1 MPNTGHKIGNR
12 VITKSY
18 NTILMIKHFNI
29 FLFILFLL
37 SFVGCSTTRYVPIKE
52 TEREVVNYKD
62 SIRIRDSIVVIP
74 VERIVDVVPAYDTL
88 NLETT
93 QAKAKA
99 YVDTT
104 LHLLRGSIENKAK
117 AKTEVREVVKFV
129 ERTDTIYVE
138 KPVPYEVEK
147 KVRYVPA
154 IYKLSLIFMIAAI
167 GLTVIRLFLRYKFK
181 I

>member
-1 MPNTGHKIGNR
+1 
-12 VITKSY
+12 
-18 NTILMIKHFNI
+18 MIKQFNI
-29 FLFILFLL
+29 FLFIIFIFI
-37 SFVGCSTTRYVPIKE
+37 FVGCSTTRYATVSGVEKE
-52 TEREVVNYKD
+52 VTNYKD
-62 SIRIRDSIVVIP
+62 SIRIKDSIVVIP

-88 NLETT
+88 KMETT

-104 LHLLRGSIENKAK
+104 LHLLRGSIENKDK

-129 ERTDTIYVE
+129 ERTDTLYID

-147 KVRYVPA
+147 QVRYVPA
-154 IYKLSLIFMIAAI
+154 IYKLSLIFMIATI
-167 GLTVIRLFLRYKFK
+167 VLTVIRLILRYKFK

>member
-1 MPNTGHKIGNR
+1 
-12 VITKSY
+12 
-18 NTILMIKHFNI
+18 MIKHFNI
-29 FLFILFLL
+29 FLFILCFVFLL
-37 SFVGCSTTRYVPIKE
+37 SFVGCSTTRYVPVKE
-52 TEREVVNYKD
+52 TEKEVVNYKD

-74 VERIVDVVPAYDTL
+74 VERIVDVVPSYDTL

-104 LHLLRGSIENKAK
+104 LHLLRGSIENKDK

-167 GLTVIRLFLRYKFK
+167 ALTVIRLILKYKFR

>member
-1 MPNTGHKIGNR
+1 M
-12 VITKSY
+12 
-18 NTILMIKHFNI
+18 KHFNI
-29 FLFILFLL
+29 FFIFLL
-37 SFVGCSTTRYVPIKE
+37 SFVGCSTTRYVPVKE
-52 TEREVVNYKD
+52 TEKEVTNYKD

-74 VERIVDVVPAYDTL
+74 VERIVDVVPTYDTL
-88 NLETT
+88 KLETT

-104 LHLLRGSIENKAK
+104 LHLLRGSIENKDK

-129 ERTDTIYVE
+129 ERTDTVYVE

-147 KVRYVPA
+147 QVRYVPA
-154 IYKLSLIFMIAAI
+154 IYKLSLIFMIVAI
-167 GLTVIRLFLRYKFK
+167 VLTVIRLFLRYKFR

>member
-1 MPNTGHKIGNR
+1 
-12 VITKSY
+12 
-18 NTILMIKHFNI
+18 MIKQFNI
-29 FLFILFLL
+29 FLFIVFLL
-37 SFVGCSTTRYVPIKE
+37 SFVGCSTTRYVPVRGVEKE
-52 TEREVVNYKD
+52 VTNHKD
-62 SIRIRDSIVVIP
+62 SIRIKDSIVVIP
-74 VERIVDVVPAYDTL
+74 IEKIVDIVPQYDTL
-88 NLETT
+88 KLETT
-93 QAKAKA
+93 QARAKA

-104 LHLLRGSIENKAK
+104 LHLLRGSIENKDK
-117 AKTEVREVVKFV
+117 SKTEVREVVKFV
-129 ERTDTIYVE
+129 ERTDTVYIE

>member
-1 MPNTGHKIGNR
+1 M
-12 VITKSY
+12 
-18 NTILMIKHFNI
+18 KHFNI
-29 FLFILFLL
+29 FLFIVFFIFLL
-37 SFVGCSTTRYVPIKE
+37 SFVGCSTTRYVPVKE
-52 TEREVVNYKD
+52 TEREMINYKD

-88 NLETT
+88 KMETT

-99 YVDTT
+99 YVDTA
-104 LHLLRGSIENKAK
+104 LHLLRGSIENKDK
-117 AKTEVREVVKFV
+117 AKTEVREVIRFV
-129 ERTDTIYVE
+129 ERTDTIYIE

-167 GLTVIRLFLRYKFK
+167 GLTIIRLFLRYKFK

>member
-1 MPNTGHKIGNR
+1 M
-12 VITKSY
+12 
-18 NTILMIKHFNI
+18 
-29 FLFILFLL
+29 
-37 SFVGCSTTRYVPIKE
+37 GCSTTRYVPVKE
-52 TEREVVNYKD
+52 TEKEVVNYKD
-62 SIRIRDSIVVIP
+62 SIQIRDSIVVIP
-74 VERIVDVVPAYDTL
+74 VERIIDIVPQYDTL
-88 NLETT
+88 KLETT

-104 LHLLRGSIENKAK
+104 LRLLRGSIENKER

-147 KVRYVPA
+147 RVRYVPS

-167 GLTVIRLFLRYKFK
+167 GLTVLRLILRYKFK